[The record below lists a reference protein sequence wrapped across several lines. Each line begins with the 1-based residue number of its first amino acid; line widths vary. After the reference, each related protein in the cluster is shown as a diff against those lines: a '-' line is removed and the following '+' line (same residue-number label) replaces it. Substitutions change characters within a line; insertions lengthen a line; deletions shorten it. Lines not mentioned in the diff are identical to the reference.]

1 MAYIDTP
8 SEEQATGAVAD
19 LYDRER
25 ERVGYVPNFAR
36 VFAHRPDVYWAWRG
50 LNGSITATADFRRYE
65 LATLAAARALRS
77 TYCALAHGSV
87 LAKQFYDPAT
97 VAALPDGLDEVDA
110 AIMAFAEKV
119 AGNAASVTRD
129 DIERL
134 RTLGLADEEIVDVV
148 LAAAAR
154 GFFSTVLDAL
164 GAEPDAVYG
173 ELDSQLREALT
184 VGRPP
189 AAAAP

>member
-1 MAYIDTP
+1 MAYIDAP
-8 SEEQATGAVAD
+8 SEDEATGAVAD
-19 LYDRER
+19 LYERER

-50 LNGSITATADFRRYE
+50 LNGAITATSDFRRFE
-65 LATLAAARALRS
+65 LATLAAARGLRS

-97 VAALPDGLDEVDA
+97 VSALPDGLDEADR

-119 AGNAASVTRD
+119 ARDAPSITQD
-129 DIERL
+129 DIQHL
-134 RTLGLADEEIVDVV
+134 RDLGLEDEEIVDAV

-164 GAEPDAVYG
+164 GAEPDAVYN
-173 ELDSQLREALT
+173 ELDPQLRDALT

-189 AAAAP
+189 AP